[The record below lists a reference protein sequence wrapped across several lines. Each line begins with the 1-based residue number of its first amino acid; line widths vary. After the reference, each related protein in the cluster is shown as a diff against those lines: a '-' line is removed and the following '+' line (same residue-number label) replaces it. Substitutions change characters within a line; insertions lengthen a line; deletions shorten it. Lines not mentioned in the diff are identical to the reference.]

1 MVGSNVKTETKC
13 LIEKRDGIES
23 EMDSIIARLCVAGG
37 PGITGNLVDAE
48 GFPRSDIDVP
58 AVRADRLRLSEL
70 RNDHKDITNK
80 INENIQVLHSAR
92 LVQKKTPVFVEYS
105 KEGLRPRLANTVA
118 SVSSQDAIPVD
129 THSFMEVDVDIGV
142 PFAVVDEIAD
152 ASPSAE
158 DGLELGDQIVKFGN
172 VESGGG
178 LLRRLASEAQSN
190 QGHAVALVV
199 LRQGV
204 LINLAVTPRPWHGR
218 GLLGCHFRIL

>member
-1 MVGSNVKTETKC
+1 MSTLTLVLSVFMQYSN
-13 LIEKRDGIES
+13 
-23 EMDSIIARLCVAGG
+23 
-37 PGITGNLVDAE
+37 
-48 GFPRSDIDVP
+48 
-58 AVRADRLRLSEL
+58 
-70 RNDHKDITNK
+70 
-80 INENIQVLHSAR
+80 
-92 LVQKKTPVFVEYS
+92 
-105 KEGLRPRLANTVA
+105 EGLRPHLANTVA

-199 LRQGV
+199 LRHGV

-218 GLLGCHFRIL
+218 GLLGYVDLFFCFFPLKLSFHSYMVSFFCRCHFRIL